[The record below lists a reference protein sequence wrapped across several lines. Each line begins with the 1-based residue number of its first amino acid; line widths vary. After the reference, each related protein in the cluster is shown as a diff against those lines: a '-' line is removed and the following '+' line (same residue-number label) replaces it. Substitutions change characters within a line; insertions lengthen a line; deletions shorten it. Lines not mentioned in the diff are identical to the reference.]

1 MIAHSVRTSER
12 NSVVMGSNPTQA
24 NFYRYSKES
33 FNGEYHTIYI
43 YIYIYIYKAYKKN
56 GRPKTFTLNSF
67 FTLKLGKTGQNSTC
81 SDQQG
86 LSQVQALSKLYSLTY
101 FSAAI

>member
-1 MIAHSVRTSER
+1 MVD
-12 NSVVMGSNPTQA
+12 Q
-24 NFYRYSKES
+24 
-33 FNGEYHTIYI
+33 
-43 YIYIYIYKAYKKN
+43 
-56 GRPKTFTLNSF
+56 KTFTLNSF

>member
-12 NSVVMGSNPTQA
+12 NSVVVGSNPTQA

-43 YIYIYIYKAYKKN
+43 YIYKTYKKN

-86 LSQVQALSKLYSLTY
+86 LSQVQALSKL
-101 FSAAI
+101 